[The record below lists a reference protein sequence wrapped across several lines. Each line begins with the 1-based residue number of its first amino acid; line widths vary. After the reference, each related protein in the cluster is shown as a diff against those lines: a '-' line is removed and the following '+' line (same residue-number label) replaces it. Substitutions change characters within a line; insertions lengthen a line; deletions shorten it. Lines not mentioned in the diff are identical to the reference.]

1 MDMKLLRLKKLF
13 IRAVVAHPC
22 RCYSPNIKR
31 YSGILTREEIMLNSR
46 NSCRR
51 VVAGAIGAGA
61 VAGALLVGA
70 AGPAQASP
78 GEFAAPP
85 AAVQVAGNQIALPAA
100 PADSVFATDVH
111 MAPMPQWWGHHW
123 RHRLWHRW
131 WWWW

>member
-1 MDMKLLRLKKLF
+1 
-13 IRAVVAHPC
+13 
-22 RCYSPNIKR
+22 
-31 YSGILTREEIMLNSR
+31 MLNSR

-85 AAVQVAGNQIALPAA
+85 ATIQVAGNPIVLPAA
-100 PADSVFATDVH
+100 PADSVFATDLH
-111 MAPMPQWWGHHW
+111 MAPAPQWWGHHW